1 MVPRVHSNLSTP
13 GIQTLKLTQFIL
25 KAITLVGVTLT
36 ASFWWTGTTLHKN
49 IDGLED
55 QIHTIMV
62 QTKQIVDQ
70 AKTHE
75 IDLSDH
81 AIQQLPEQ
89 ISFVKQVRERVGF
102 SWTQLLTD
110 LEAALPGSIRMNA
123 VSLEEKTNTVLLN
136 GSTQSLQDLNQ
147 LIHRLETHPAFHD
160 VILSQHANKQKK
172 ETQDQSTTVFS
183 MKVFYDPNHP
193 QAKAKKS

>member
-1 MVPRVHSNLSTP
+1 MVPRVHSHLSTP
-13 GIQTLKLTQFIL
+13 GIHHLKLTQFIL
-25 KAITLVGVTLT
+25 KAITVVGITLT
-36 ASFWWTGTTLHKN
+36 ICFWWFGTTLHEN

-55 QIHTIMV
+55 QIHTLMA

-70 AKTHE
+70 AKTKE
-75 IDLSDH
+75 IDLSDQ
-81 AIQQLPEQ
+81 AIQQIPEQ

-110 LEAALPGSIRMNA
+110 LEAALPGSIRMDA

-147 LIHRLETHPAFHD
+147 LIHRLETHPSFHD
-160 VILSQHANKQKK
+160 VILSQHANKHKK
-172 ETQDQSTTVFS
+172 ETQGQSTTVFS
-183 MKVFYDPNHP
+183 LKVSYEPNEP
-193 QAKAKKS
+193 PAKAKKS